1 VKNIWRDVRLIPV
14 VLLATI
20 CLFALKVSGLVFDGG
35 YTLAE
40 RLQNRGQPELKVTV
54 GEQIPDYPKI
64 IHEDRR
70 GQVVAAAGSSAKP
83 KPWAQEMFNFNG
95 DSADI
100 TGSVGE
106 KDKKGE
112 DGKDGKDAKDAKDG
126 KGGEGGKD
134 GKEAAKP
141 AEKVQKIDGMAV
153 SETPPGDTKV
163 EVGGAVVQDSSHIAS
178 PGERA
183 VLERLQERRQELDD
197 RNRSLDMR
205 DSLLK
210 AAEKRINAKLAEL
223 RGMETKVDGTQVARQ
238 QNNAARFKDL
248 VAMYEN
254 MKSKDAARIFD
265 RLDLKILV
273 EVSTQMKPA
282 KMAEIMGLMAP
293 ESAER
298 LTVELANRASGN
310 TSPAVDQLPKIQG
323 RPAAR

>member
-1 VKNIWRDVRLIPV
+1 MKSFWRDVRLIPI

-20 CLFALKVSGLVFDGG
+20 CLFVLKVSGLVFDGG

-40 RLQNRGQPELKVTV
+40 RLQNRGQPELKITTAESV
-54 GEQIPDYPKI
+54 PAYPKI
-64 IHEDRR
+64 IHEDRN
-70 GQVVAAAGSSAKP
+70 GQVVGAAPAPAKP
-83 KPWAQEMFNFNG
+83 TPWAQAMFNFNG

-106 KDKKGE
+106 KEKKE
-112 DGKDGKDAKDAKDG
+112 
-126 KGGEGGKD
+126 GEGGKA
-134 GKEAAKP
+134 KEEAKP
-141 AEKVQKIDGMAV
+141 PEKVQKIDGMAV

-163 EVGGAVVQDSSHIAS
+163 EVGGAVVQDSSHVAS

-205 DSLLK
+205 ESLLK

-223 RGMETKVDGTQVARQ
+223 RGMETQVDGAQVSRQ
-238 QNNAARFKDL
+238 KNNAARFKDL

-254 MKSKDAARIFD
+254 MKSKDAARIFE

-282 KMAEIMGLMAP
+282 KMAEILGLMTP
-293 ESAER
+293 EAAER

-310 TSPAVDQLPKIQG
+310 TSVAADQLPKIQG
-323 RPAAR
+323 RPAAQ

>member
-1 VKNIWRDVRLIPV
+1 MKNVWRDVRLIPL

-20 CLFALKVSGLVFDGG
+20 CLFVLKVSGLIFDGG

-40 RLQNRGQPELKVTV
+40 RLQNRGEPELKVTT
-54 GEQIPDYPKI
+54 GESIPAYPKI
-64 IHEDRR
+64 IRENASGRTF
-70 GQVVAAAGSSAKP
+70 AAAGPAAKP

-95 DSADI
+95 DDI

-106 KDKKGE
+106 KDKKSE
-112 DGKDGKDAKDAKDG
+112 
-126 KGGEGGKD
+126 GEGGKD

-141 AEKVQKIDGMAV
+141 AEKPQKIAGMPV

-163 EVGGAVVQDSSHIAS
+163 EVGGAVVQDSSHVAS

-197 RNRSLDMR
+197 RSRSMDMR
-205 DSLLK
+205 ENLIK
-210 AAEKRINAKLAEL
+210 AAEQRINAKMAEL
-223 RGMETKVDGTQVARQ
+223 RGMETQVDGAQTSRQ
-238 QNNAARFKDL
+238 KNNSARFKDL

-282 KMAEIMGLMAP
+282 KMAEILGLMTP

-298 LTVELANRASGN
+298 LTVELANRAGGN
-310 TSPAVDQLPKIQG
+310 NSPATDQLPKIQG
-323 RPAAR
+323 RPARQ